1 MILLQSQY
9 RRVEQLAYNADGSR
23 LIGFGEQISDPP
35 RAGVVWWDCQNDY
48 APNRGIAGC
57 ATSGGFCVLPD
68 GGLVVTLP
76 PVSGTYH
83 SRAVSYNANGD
94 SPLDLLVNH
103 TVFFAP
109 VLAACGDHLLVGS
122 YGNPSEIYRFRL
134 PLVAPVE
141 PIRRH
146 PVTTA
151 TIPATAFCR
160 AFEVASRSD
169 EFFALENDL
178 DAARVQRRSIVSLE
192 PVGDAIPVMSH
203 TNAIRLAVG
212 ETRLIS
218 IAGASLYS
226 HDLTDPKKPPVK
238 KASGNRKHFT
248 GIAVHPD
255 GRRVLATCNDTTVRE
270 YDAVTLQEIRAY
282 AWKVG
287 RLRSVAVAPDGL
299 TAAAGSDSGKVVVW
313 DLE

>member
-1 MILLQSQY
+1 MILLKSQY
-9 RRVEQLAYNADGSR
+9 KRVGQLAYNADGSR
-23 LIGFGEQISDPP
+23 LLGFGEQISDPP
-35 RAGVVWWDCQNDY
+35 RAGVEWWDCHNDH
-48 APNRGIAGC
+48 APDRGIAGC
-57 ATSGGFCVLPD
+57 IPYSRFCVLPD
-68 GGLVVTLP
+68 GGLVVVLP
-76 PVSGTYH
+76 PVTGTYR
-83 SRAVSYNANGD
+83 SRVVTYDADGNNPIDIPTSNAGCYL
-94 SPLDLLVNH
+94 PL
-103 TVFFAP
+103 VF
-109 VLAACGDHLLVGS
+109 AACENHLFAGS

-151 TIPATAFCR
+151 TISATAYCR
-160 AFEVASRSD
+160 AFEVAPGSE
-169 EFFALENDL
+169 EFFTLETHYNST
-178 DAARVQRRSIVSLE
+178 VQRRAIASLE
-192 PVGDAIPVMSH
+192 PVGDAIPMMSL
-203 TNAIRLAVG
+203 TGAIRLAVG

-238 KASGNRKHFT
+238 KGSGNRKHFT